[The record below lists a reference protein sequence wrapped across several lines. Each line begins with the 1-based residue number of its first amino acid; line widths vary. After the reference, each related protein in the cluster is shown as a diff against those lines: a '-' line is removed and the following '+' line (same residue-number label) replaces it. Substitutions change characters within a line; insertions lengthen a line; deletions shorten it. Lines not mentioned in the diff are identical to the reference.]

1 MVVMGNSL
9 KRGHEFLIREAIDD
23 IITIRA
29 TVGKDFAKQ
38 DMESTPLKEAN

>member
-1 MVVMGNSL
+1 MVMMENSL
-9 KRGHEFLIREAIDD
+9 KRGHEFLIREVIGD

-38 DMESTPLKEAN
+38 DIQSAPLKEAN